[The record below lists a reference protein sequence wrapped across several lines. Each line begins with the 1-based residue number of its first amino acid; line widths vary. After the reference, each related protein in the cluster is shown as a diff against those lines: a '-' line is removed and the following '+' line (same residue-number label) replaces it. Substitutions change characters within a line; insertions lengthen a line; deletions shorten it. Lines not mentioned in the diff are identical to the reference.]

1 MGDYMI
7 AVILGIVEGVTE
19 YLPISSTG
27 HMILVGDWLGFTGPR
42 ASVFEVFIQLGAIL
56 SVLVIYKE
64 KFIRM
69 LRQYRCWDML
79 RPQNWRRNDTGLTLA
94 HVGAG
99 IVPVMIIGYFAHG
112 VIKTYLF
119 SVGTV
124 IIGLVI
130 GGVFMLL
137 AERAKIRVLC
147 DDVEKM
153 TILQAFLVGAFQM
166 FALWPG
172 FSRSG
177 STIAGG
183 LFLGLSRKAAA
194 DFSFIIA
201 VPVMIIACFYDLL
214 KSWSVLDSGDL
225 VMIAIGFVTAFIV
238 AYISVLWFLKFLNN
252 STLTSFAC
260 YRFLVA
266 VVSFV
271 YFFILK

>member
-225 VMIAIGFVTAFIV
+225 IMIAIGFVTAFIV
-238 AYISVLWFLKFLNN
+238 AYISVLWFLKFLNK